1 MQSLLLFTYKLAQIN
16 RLQQTFRFGDIS
28 MTAAA
33 TCLSRY
39 VSPTLSADVP
49 PTAEFKV
56 MHKLCRACCVKP
68 GNSLDLSLTPR
79 YKSPGLERE
88 EEENVAPQSSTLFR
102 ALLVLLLRLMLNHLC
117 CNDPD
122 HNLRGWCYRKHKK
135 HPCGGGVH
143 VDRPSLHRLC
153 E

>member
-1 MQSLLLFTYKLAQIN
+1 MKKGSNRSLQSLPLFTYKLAQIN
-16 RLQQTFRFGDIS
+16 RLQQIFRFGDIS
-28 MTAAA
+28 NLFSPAPVMTAGA

-49 PTAEFKV
+49 PAAEFKV

-68 GNSLDLSLTPR
+68 GNRLDLSLTSR
-79 YKSPGLERE
+79 YKSSGLERK

-102 ALLVLLLRLMLNHLC
+102 ALLVLLLRLMLNNLC

-122 HNLRGWCYRKHKK
+122 HNLRG
-135 HPCGGGVH
+135 
-143 VDRPSLHRLC
+143 
-153 E
+153 